1 MEKVCHFSWRI
12 VRIALSLQAKTA
24 ENTEKRTNDKRMNW
38 TVILIECV
46 GAMVVFTFLIL
57 IPLVKNPVWW
67 IHDYPKDIQEK
78 YFETHERIPAELL
91 STPVLIKKGFALLLA
106 LALMVG
112 LAWLAGARTFLSAF
126 LASYGLWL
134 VVDWYD
140 CFFLD
145 WVLFANMK
153 SVRLPGTEDM
163 DEAYHQKKY
172 HFVQSCIG
180 MLLGLIP
187 SLACGGIVAL
197 IAS

>member
-1 MEKVCHFSWRI
+1 
-12 VRIALSLQAKTA
+12 
-24 ENTEKRTNDKRMNW
+24 MNW
-38 TVILIECV
+38 TVFVIECV
-46 GAMVVFTFLIL
+46 VTSIVFTFMIL
-57 IPLVKNPVWW
+57 VPLVKNPVWW

-78 YFETHERIPAELL
+78 YFETHERIPVELL
-91 STPVLIKKGFALLLA
+91 STPVLIKKGFAILLA
-106 LALMVG
+106 VVLMAG
-112 LAWLAGARTFLSAF
+112 LAWLAGARDFMTAF

-145 WVLFANMK
+145 WILFANMK

-163 DEAYHQKKY
+163 DEAYRQKKY

-187 SLACGGIVAL
+187 CLLCGLVITM
-197 IAS
+197 IA